1 MKEHESEDD
10 GYQMSPEAALKLYN
24 EGGFL
29 VVTQLPP
36 GSEFGIDLYSW
47 NTGEKFLGVK
57 MIPPG
62 LHFVYY
68 STAGQGSSGPQL
80 APRTGFSSGVLLH
93 HDILSMFQAS
103 STPFTKEKWS
113 LKDTT
118 RVQKS

>member
-10 GYQMSPEAALKLYN
+10 GYQMSPKAAQKLYN

-29 VVTQLPP
+29 VVTQLPS

-80 APRTGFSSGVLLH
+80 APRTGFFSGVLLH
-93 HDILSMFQAS
+93 FDI
-103 STPFTKEKWS
+103 
-113 LKDTT
+113 
-118 RVQKS
+118 

>member
-10 GYQMSPEAALKLYN
+10 GYQMSPEAAQKLYN

-68 STAGQGSSGPQL
+68 SIAGQGSSGPQL
-80 APRTGFSSGVLLH
+80 APRTGLLWCAF
-93 HDILSMFQAS
+93 L
-103 STPFTKEKWS
+103 
-113 LKDTT
+113 L
-118 RVQKS
+118 